1 MSIRLNSLVEHLGR
15 VYRSQQISFDESYD
29 REVKRYYSVISTS
42 PKTSAL
48 SETDRLFVIAVA
60 SDRAVRLAYTRRLKV
75 VNAGLLREAL
85 LEYKGPIRPPDDEC
99 EEAANHIY
107 RNRWKYEGQL
117 PKEIREF
124 FVT

>member
-29 REVKRYYSVISTS
+29 REVKRYYSVISAS

-48 SETDRLFVIAVA
+48 DETDRLFVIAVA
-60 SDRAVRLAYTRRLKV
+60 SDAAVRLASTRRLKV

-85 LEYKGPIRPPDDEC
+85 YQYKGPIHDPDDKC
-99 EEAANHIY
+99 EDAANNIH
-107 RNRWKYEGQL
+107 RNRSKYERQL
-117 PKEIREF
+117 LKEIRGF